1 MKSKLLNTLVLL
13 VLTSLISACG
23 IQSIPTAKN
32 AMEASLAEVTNQY
45 KRRADLVPNLV
56 NTVKGYASHEKETL
70 EGVINARSKATAT
83 TIDPTNASPE
93 QILAF
98 QKAQGQLSQALGK
111 LMMISE
117 RYPDL
122 KASTNFLELQAS
134 LEGTENR
141 IGVARNRHIQAINN
155 FNNLILVIPTKWTND
170 YYFKFP
176 KAAQFTV
183 DPSENVEKAPEVKF

>member
-1 MKSKLLNTLVLL
+1 MSKLLLPIQLI
-13 VLTSLISACG
+13 LISLLTVSCG
-23 IQSIPTAKN
+23 IQSIPKAKN
-32 AMEASLAEVTNQY
+32 AIEANLAEVTNQY

-70 EGVINARSKATAT
+70 ESVINARAKATAT
-83 TIDPTNASPE
+83 TIDPSKATPE
-93 QILAF
+93 QIMAF

-111 LMMISE
+111 LMMVSE

-141 IGVARNRHIQAINN
+141 IAVARNRYIQAVNN

-170 YYFKFP
+170 FYFKFA
-176 KAAQFTV
+176 KAAQFSV
-183 DPSENVEKAPEVKF
+183 DPSENVDKVPEVKF

>member
-1 MKSKLLNTLVLL
+1 MIQTL
-13 VLTSLISACG
+13 TACG
-23 IQSIPTAKN
+23 IQSIPKAKLD
-32 AMEASLAEVTNQY
+32 MEGAFAEITNQY
-45 KRRADLVPNLV
+45 KRRADLIPNLV

-70 EGVINARSKATAT
+70 EGVVNARAKATAT
-83 TIDPTNASPE
+83 TIDPSKATPE
-93 QILAF
+93 QILAY

-141 IGVARNRHIQAINN
+141 IGVARNRYIQAITR
-155 FNNLILVIPTKWTND
+155 FNGLITILPTKWTND
-170 YYFKFP
+170 FYFKYQP
-176 KAAQFTV
+176 AAQFTV
-183 DPSENVEKAPEVKF
+183 DASEQVDKAPEVKF

>member
-1 MKSKLLNTLVLL
+1 MKFIKIISLLIMIQTLA
-13 VLTSLISACG
+13 ACG
-23 IQSIPTAKN
+23 IQSIPKAKLD
-32 AMEASLAEVTNQY
+32 MEGAFAEITNQY
-45 KRRADLVPNLV
+45 KRRADLIPNLV

-70 EGVINARSKATAT
+70 EGVVNARAKATAT
-83 TIDPTNASPE
+83 TIDPSKATPQ
-93 QILAF
+93 QIMAY

-141 IGVARNRHIQAINN
+141 IGVARNRYIQAITR
-155 FNNLILVIPTKWTND
+155 FNGLITILPTKWTND
-170 YYFKFP
+170 FYFKYQP
-176 KAAQFTV
+176 AAQFTV
-183 DPSENVEKAPEVKF
+183 DASEQVDKAPEVKF